1 MKRLVAGLSGGL
13 AGLLPALACP
23 ACAPAYA
30 SLLST
35 AGISAIGSGPGY
47 LIVILALLSISLA
60 SLCLDAWR
68 YRMIGPLAVG
78 LLGSAGIVLSKFV
91 ADLSLLNLIA
101 SMVLVFTA
109 IWNALLVRRKQRTSK
124 CGDRNACCGQKDEL

>member
-35 AGISAIGSGPGY
+35 AGISAIGSGQGY
-47 LIVILALLSISLA
+47 LIVIMALLSISLA
-60 SLCLDAWR
+60 SLGLDAWR
-68 YRMIGPLAVG
+68 YRIFGPLAVG

-91 ADLSLLNLIA
+91 AELSLLNLIA

-109 IWNALLVRRKQRTSK
+109 IWNAVLVRRKQRTSK
-124 CGDRNACCGQKDEL
+124 CGDESSCCADKGSL

>member
-35 AGISAIGSGPGY
+35 AGISAIGSGQGY
-47 LIVILALLSISLA
+47 LIVIMALLSISLA
-60 SLCLDAWR
+60 SLGLDAWR
-68 YRMIGPLAVG
+68 YRMFGPLAVG

-91 ADLSLLNLIA
+91 AELSLLNLIA

-109 IWNALLVRRKQRTSK
+109 IWNAVLVRRKQRTSK
-124 CGDRNACCGQKDEL
+124 CGDESSCCADKGSL